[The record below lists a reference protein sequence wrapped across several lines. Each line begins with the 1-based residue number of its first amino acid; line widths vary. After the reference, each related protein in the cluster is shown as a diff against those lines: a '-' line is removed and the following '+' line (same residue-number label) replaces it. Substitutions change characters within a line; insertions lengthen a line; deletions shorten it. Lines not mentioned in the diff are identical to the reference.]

1 MNEKTTITINNIVND
16 AKQIVDSLRCDV
28 VFEMNNVQSDLVV
41 LSNNLRLL
49 KQAYNVNMSRYD
61 QIYDRDCETYEQ
73 AEREIDS
80 LYDSFQ
86 IQDKRSVKNLISTL
100 DRLQYNSRVLAAHN
114 DIYSRVKGIQRKI
127 QETKSQLQDTH
138 DNLSRWE
145 KQLLIIH
152 NVYEALCNP
161 IEESLYIAVM
171 EVHELRWLESKP
183 NELVTRH
190 DLLIVNI
197 ALAFLSLR

>member
-1 MNEKTTITINNIVND
+1 MNENTTIIINNIVND
-16 AKQIVDSLRCDV
+16 AKQIVDSLRCDI
-28 VFEMNNVQSDLVV
+28 VFEMNNVRSDVVV
-41 LSNNLRLL
+41 LSNNLRVLE
-49 KQAYNVNMSRYD
+49 QAHNVNMSRYD
-61 QIYDRDCETYEQ
+61 QIYDKDCDTYEQ

-86 IQDKRSVKNLISTL
+86 IQDDRSIEDLISIL
-100 DRLQYNSRVLAAHN
+100 DRLQHNSRVLAAH
-114 DIYSRVKGIQRKI
+114 DDVYSRFKGIQRKI
-127 QETKSQLQDTH
+127 QETKLQLQDAQ

-145 KQLLIIH
+145 KQLCIIH

-161 IEESLYIAVM
+161 IEESLYIAVIQ
-171 EVHELRWLESKP
+171 VHELRWLESKP

-197 ALAFLSLR
+197 ALAFLSHQ

>member
-1 MNEKTTITINNIVND
+1 MNEIAIVISKIVDD
-16 AKQIVDSLRCDV
+16 AKQIIDNLRHDIL
-28 VFEMNNVQSDLVV
+28 FEMNDVQCEVNI
-41 LSNNLRLL
+41 LSHNLRALE
-49 KQAYNVNMSRYD
+49 QAYNVNMSRYD
-61 QIYDRDCETYEQ
+61 QTYDRDCDIYEQ
-73 AEREIDS
+73 TEREIDS

-86 IQDKRSVKNLISTL
+86 IQDDRSIEDLISTL
-100 DRLQYNSRVLAAHN
+100 DRLQYNSRVLAAH
-114 DIYSRVKGIQRKI
+114 DDVYSRFKDIQRNM
-127 QETKSQLQDTH
+127 QETKSQLQSAQ

-145 KQLLIIH
+145 KQLRIIH

-161 IEESLYIAVM
+161 IEESLYIAIM
-171 EVHELRWLESKP
+171 EVHELRWLESKL

>member
-1 MNEKTTITINNIVND
+1 MNEIAIVISKIVDD
-16 AKQIVDSLRCDV
+16 AKQIIDNLRHDIL
-28 VFEMNNVQSDLVV
+28 FEMNDVQCEVNI
-41 LSNNLRLL
+41 LSHNLRMLE
-49 KQAYNVNMSRYD
+49 QAYNVNMPRYD
-61 QIYDRDCETYEQ
+61 QIYDRDCDTYEQ

-86 IQDKRSVKNLISTL
+86 IQDDRSIENLISTL
-100 DRLQYNSRVLAAHN
+100 DRLQYNSRVLAAH
-114 DIYSRVKGIQRKI
+114 DDVYSRFKDIQRNM
-127 QETKSQLQDTH
+127 QETKSQLQNAQ

-145 KQLLIIH
+145 KQLRIIH

-161 IEESLYIAVM
+161 IEESLCIAVM

-190 DLLIVNI
+190 DLLIINI

>member
-28 VFEMNNVQSDLVV
+28 VFEMNNVRSDVVV
-41 LSNNLRLL
+41 LSNNLRVLE
-49 KQAYNVNMSRYD
+49 QAHDVNMSRYD
-61 QIYDRDCETYEQ
+61 QIYDRDCDTYEQ

-86 IQDKRSVKNLISTL
+86 IQDDRSIEDLISTL
-100 DRLQYNSRVLAAHN
+100 DRLRYNSRVLAAHN
-114 DIYSRVKGIQRKI
+114 DVYSRVKGIQRKM
-127 QETKSQLQDTH
+127 QETKSQLQDTQ

-145 KQLLIIH
+145 KQLRIIH

>member
-1 MNEKTTITINNIVND
+1 MNEIAIVISKIVDD
-16 AKQIVDSLRCDV
+16 AKQIIDNLRHDIL
-28 VFEMNNVQSDLVV
+28 FEMNDVQCEVNI
-41 LSNNLRLL
+41 LSHNLRVLE
-49 KQAYNVNMSRYD
+49 QAYNVNMSRYD
-61 QIYDRDCETYEQ
+61 QTYDRDCDTYEQ

-86 IQDKRSVKNLISTL
+86 IQNDRSIEDLISTL
-100 DRLQYNSRVLAAHN
+100 DRLQYNSRVLAAH
-114 DIYSRVKGIQRKI
+114 DDVYSRFKDIQRNM
-127 QETKSQLQDTH
+127 QETKSQLQNAQ

-145 KQLLIIH
+145 KELLIIH

-190 DLLIVNI
+190 DLLIINI
-197 ALAFLSLR
+197 ALAFLSHQ